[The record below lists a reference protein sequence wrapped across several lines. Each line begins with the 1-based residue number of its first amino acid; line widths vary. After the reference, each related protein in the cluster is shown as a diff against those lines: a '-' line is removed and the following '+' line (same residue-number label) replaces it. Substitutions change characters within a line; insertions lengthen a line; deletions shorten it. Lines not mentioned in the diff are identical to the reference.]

1 MVITAALVIGGLLGA
16 ALGRVI
22 GNRTGAVVG
31 AVISAAACL
40 AYANLLDAAVLK
52 PTVTVIST
60 MTVVAAVLCGL
71 RGGLFYAFSTAVM
84 TAFSR
89 QPHPSGMSTMQTL
102 NVVVFNPW
110 FGGAFSLAPV
120 ACALAML
127 TALVRWPAPD
137 APWVTAGGALFLTGT
152 LSVTALCNVPRNDAL
167 VATPADAQG
176 ASEVWARFLREWT
189 FWNHVRTGA
198 ALLAAALLTSA
209 LLSV

>member
-102 NVVVFNPW
+102 NVV
-110 FGGAFSLAPV
+110 G
-120 ACALAML
+120 
-127 TALVRWPAPD
+127 
-137 APWVTAGGALFLTGT
+137 
-152 LSVTALCNVPRNDAL
+152 
-167 VATPADAQG
+167 
-176 ASEVWARFLREWT
+176 
-189 FWNHVRTGA
+189 
-198 ALLAAALLTSA
+198 
-209 LLSV
+209 